1 MDILAA
7 SRETLSKTTTSEE
20 NRADLLRE
28 RKRDNVCVC
37 VCVCVC
43 ERERE
48 RERVR
53 ASVEPFLRTNPGY
66 SRCKNQLLITYIQK
80 S

>member
-7 SRETLSKTTTSEE
+7 SKTTTREE

-28 RKRDNVCVC
+28 RKRDNVYVR
-37 VCVCVC
+37 

-48 RERVR
+48 RESICG
-53 ASVEPFLRTNPGY
+53 AISED
-66 SRCKNQLLITYIQK
+66 
-80 S
+80 

>member
-7 SRETLSKTTTSEE
+7 SKTTTREE

-28 RKRDNVCVC
+28 RKRDNVYVR
-37 VCVCVC
+37 

-48 RERVR
+48 RER
-53 ASVEPFLRTNPGY
+53 ASVEPFLRINPGY

>member
-7 SRETLSKTTTSEE
+7 SRETLLKTTTSEE
-20 NRADLLRE
+20 NRADLLRERE

-43 ERERE
+43 VRERERE
-48 RERVR
+48 RE
-53 ASVEPFLRTNPGY
+53 
-66 SRCKNQLLITYIQK
+66 
-80 S
+80 

>member
-28 RKRDNVCVC
+28 RKRDK

-48 RERVR
+48 RESARICG
-53 ASVEPFLRTNPGY
+53 AISED
-66 SRCKNQLLITYIQK
+66 
-80 S
+80 

>member
-1 MDILAA
+1 MLVDILAA

-43 ERERE
+43 VRERE
-48 RERVR
+48 SIYGAISED
-53 ASVEPFLRTNPGY
+53 
-66 SRCKNQLLITYIQK
+66 
-80 S
+80 

>member
-7 SRETLSKTTTSEE
+7 SKTTTREE

-28 RKRDNVCVC
+28 RKRDNVYV
-37 VCVCVC
+37 
-43 ERERE
+43 RERE
-48 RERVR
+48 RER
-53 ASVEPFLRTNPGY
+53 ASVEPFLRINPGY

>member
-28 RKRDNVCVC
+28 RKRDNVC